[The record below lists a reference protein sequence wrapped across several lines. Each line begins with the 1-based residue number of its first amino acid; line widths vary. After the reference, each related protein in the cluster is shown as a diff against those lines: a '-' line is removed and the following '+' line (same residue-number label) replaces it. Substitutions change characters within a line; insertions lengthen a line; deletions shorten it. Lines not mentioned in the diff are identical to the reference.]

1 MKISALFYVLA
12 ALEIIALL
20 FYFFGSE
27 ASGAG
32 VFAAFIG
39 AGFVLAAIYNR
50 MHNGTWFTDFSGG
63 K

>member
-1 MKISALFYVLA
+1 MKISALFYALA

-32 VFAAFIG
+32 VFAILIG
-39 AGFVLAAIYNR
+39 IGFVVAAVFNR
-50 MHNGTWFTDFSGG
+50 LHNGTWFTDFSGG